1 MDDGTKA
8 LYREILERY
17 SKVIWTHEIHLCQAN
32 IQLKQNKQRNLVLT
46 TLSVMVSAAAITN
59 IFKWIPEQF
68 ILPILALLSLT
79 LTFFT
84 AKYKSDNL
92 GKAAAENRQYAA
104 IMHNLRNRYAG
115 LLSEIKAGT
124 LSKEQ
129 IVSRREALENEENII
144 YSGIVPVTSSEA
156 VSMADKALKND
167 QVATTTDEE
176 ISLIVSPNFSKCL
189 FEKHWS
195 AITVAYDLFSR
206 KRGLFGNLGAVSIN
220 IN

>member
-1 MDDGTKA
+1 MDDSTKV

-32 IQLKQNKQRNLVLT
+32 IQLEENKCRNTWLT
-46 TLSVMVSAAAITN
+46 LLSVAVSAAAITN
-59 IFKWIPEQF
+59 IFKWLPEPV
-68 ILPILALLSLT
+68 ILPVLALLSLT

-84 AKYKSDNL
+84 VKFKSDNL
-92 GKAAAENRQYAA
+92 GKYAAENRQYAA

-129 IVSRREALENEENII
+129 IVTRRSELENEENII
-144 YSGIVPVTSSEA
+144 YSGVVPVTSSEA
-156 VSMADKALKND
+156 VSMADKALKKD

-176 ISLIVSPNFSKCL
+176 IALIVSPNL
-189 FEKHWS
+189 WL
-195 AITVAYDLFSR
+195 D
-206 KRGLFGNLGAVSIN
+206 
-220 IN
+220 

>member
-1 MDDGTKA
+1 MDDGTKV

-115 LLSEIKAGT
+115 LLSEIKAGV

-129 IVSRREALENEENII
+129 IALRREALENEENII
-144 YSGIVPVTSSEA
+144 YFGIVPVTSSEA
-156 VSMADKALKND
+156 VSMADKALKKD

-176 ISLIVSPNFSKCL
+176 ISLIVSPNL
-189 FEKHWS
+189 RVE
-195 AITVAYDLFSR
+195 
-206 KRGLFGNLGAVSIN
+206 
-220 IN
+220 